1 MLHCSVL
8 VSKPQYSE
16 VGYTLYTSKAA
27 PALKA
32 HLQTECESLRP
43 VCKNYVFYN
52 VSVIL
57 CRAKSLRFISLGIL
71 CICVFIFPVIIQM
84 WTLERLQIGFS
95 CANY

>member
-32 HLQTECESLRP
+32 HLQMERESLRP

-57 CRAKSLRFISLGIL
+57 CRAKSLKFVSLGIL

-84 WTLERLQIGFS
+84 WTLECLQIGFS